1 MGGAPVRGYTSGQ
14 IYNTFGSSTQTS
26 ENAVLDSI
34 YRDNGNDLT
43 IDSDDK
49 YNPAWALASLLAGET
64 ELTVVAQ
71 NPNENFNAGI
81 AICSSS
87 SASFDDLVV
96 HGYSRTGILELTGL
110 SSGNYF
116 LSFWNCG
123 YGASFQWMVGS
134 YSDYSKVPTPVIST
148 DRYGKFTIS
157 CSDSNA
163 TIYWRVGKLKDGSG
177 GAVSWNTD
185 PLWTEYDS
193 TLPRLP
199 LAPNV
204 VIQAIAVRDGY
215 WDSDIHEQDSEVKL
229 LTPTISLTNT
239 GGNRYATFSTDD
251 IVNGL
256 QFKYQINVGAIQ
268 TWIPSDP
275 PVSVVKPDYIE
286 AWTTKSGGLYQDSDK
301 ASVTVY

>member
-1 MGGAPVRGYTSGQ
+1 MGGAPVRGYTSRE
-14 IYNTFGSSTQTS
+14 IYNTFGSLTQTS
-26 ENAVLDSI
+26 ENAVLGSI
-34 YRDNGNDLT
+34 YRDSGNDLT

-49 YNPAWALASLLAGET
+49 YNPSWEFASLLAGET
-64 ELTVVAQ
+64 KLTVVAQ

-87 SASFDDLVV
+87 SASFDDLTV
-96 HGYSRTGILELTGL
+96 HGYSRTGTLELTGL
-110 SSGNYF
+110 SSGTYF
-116 LSFWNCG
+116 LSIWNCG
-123 YGASFQWMVGS
+123 YGASFQWVAGA

-163 TIYWRVGKLKDGSG
+163 TIYWRVAKLKDGSG
-177 GAVSWNTD
+177 GVVSWNPD
-185 PLWTEYDS
+185 QLWTEYDS

-199 LAPNV
+199 LSPNA
-204 VIQAIAVRDGY
+204 VIQAIATRDGY

-229 LTPTISLTNT
+229 LTPTISLTNV
-239 GGNRYATFSTDD
+239 GGNRYATFLTND

-256 QFKYQINVGAIQ
+256 QFKYQINTGTVY
-268 TWIPSDP
+268 TWISTDP
-275 PVSVVKPDYIE
+275 PVSVAKPNYIE
-286 AWTTKSGGLYQDSDK
+286 VWTTHPNGMYEDSDR